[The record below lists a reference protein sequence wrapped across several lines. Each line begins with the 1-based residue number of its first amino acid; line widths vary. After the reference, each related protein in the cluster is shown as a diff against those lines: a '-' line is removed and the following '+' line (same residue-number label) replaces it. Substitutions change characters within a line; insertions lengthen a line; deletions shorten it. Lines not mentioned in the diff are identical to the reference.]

1 MLVKNI
7 IARPHPEVLG
17 VIYGRLQNED
27 PISRKSSPSPVVEN
41 PSPLLPSTRIV
52 LHQRDLRRVEQAIA
66 YIEKNYAGHIS
77 PEGLSLEVDIS
88 VSKLQAGLR
97 HMTGY
102 SLYAY
107 QEQVRIRRAKTILED
122 TNKPLRVVA
131 GAVGFKTHSHFGEVF
146 KKITGSTPSEYRN
159 KYGR

>member
-7 IARPHPEVLG
+7 IARSHPEVLG
-17 VIYGRLQNED
+17 VIYGRLQNEN
-27 PISRKSSPSPVVEN
+27 V
-41 PSPLLPSTRIV
+41 LPFFKPDRIV
-52 LHQRDLRRVEQAIA
+52 LHQRDLRRIEQAIA
-66 YIEKNYAGHIS
+66 YIEKNYADHIS
-77 PEGLSLEVDIS
+77 PECLSMEVDLS
-88 VSKLQAGLR
+88 VAKLQAGLK
-97 HMTGY
+97 HLTGY

-107 QEQVRIRRAKTILED
+107 QEQVRIKAAKTLLED